1 MKAGWKY
8 KVYTCIT
15 CHNKHVKFTMSQFLC
30 SSVKIITKALQGI
43 SLLYILYITKW
54 AGILFAITIHAC
66 VLKNRFHAY
75 AMNHCEYLTICEAGR
90 PTWNM
95 LFPNME
101 MMTKNGKLRQW
112 VSLAQ
117 NCAYSNIHIQQAW
130 YRNILPKEKE
140 KYGLY
145 TRTEERNMNSPQEA
159 EKARQKRSKWG

>member
-54 AGILFAITIHAC
+54 AGILFAIIIHAC
-66 VLKNRFHAY
+66 VLKNRFPCICHEPLWIFNY
-75 AMNHCEYLTICEAGR
+75 ARPDDRHGICCFQIWKWWPKMASSASEFLWRKIAPIQTYIYIKRDTGIYYLR
-90 PTWNM
+90 
-95 LFPNME
+95 
-101 MMTKNGKLRQW
+101 K
-112 VSLAQ
+112 
-117 NCAYSNIHIQQAW
+117 
-130 YRNILPKEKE
+130 KE
-140 KYGLY
+140 KYVPY
-145 TRTEERNMNSPQEA
+145 TRTEERNTNSPQEA